1 MDKRINQEISK
12 NKKILYLL
20 DINNKENTDKN
31 NEDSDVSFN
40 SDDSFKDAN
49 DELKIREMT

>member
-49 DELKIREMT
+49 DGLKIREMT